1 MRIIATMTTI
11 PSRIDG
17 IRPVIEAVLAQ
28 TVPIEHIELN
38 IPYTCIRTGESY
50 AVPEWLESMHRVQI
64 FRTEDYG
71 PITKVAPPS
80 FAIRTTTRPTFGPS
94 MMGGRPIRAKT
105 YVSVLHAM

>member
-1 MRIIATMTTI
+1 
-11 PSRIDG
+11 
-17 IRPVIEAVLAQ
+17 
-28 TVPIEHIELN
+28 
-38 IPYTCIRTGESY
+38 
-50 AVPEWLESMHRVQI
+50 MHRVQI